1 MKVDKSK
8 WVSCTLDSVCDIQF
22 GTRIVKKQTEAGQYY
37 VYGGGGATFTTKS
50 YKRENQTI
58 DSSRGLVSS
67 KNASKSLFFKIACIL
82 RYSLYN
88 SLCNLA

>member
-37 VYGGGGATFTTKS
+37 VYGGNYSAKGHGG
-50 YKRENQTI
+50 
-58 DSSRGLVSS
+58 VSS
-67 KNASKSLFFKIACIL
+67 LK
-82 RYSLYN
+82 
-88 SLCNLA
+88 

>member
-37 VYGGGGATFTTKS
+37 VYGGGGATLPQRVIIEKALLQ
-50 YKRENQTI
+50 Y
-58 DSSRGLVSS
+58 LVL
-67 KNASKSLFFKIACIL
+67 LFL
-82 RYSLYN
+82 RNVQDLLKVN
-88 SLCNLA
+88 SFSMIVD

>member
-37 VYGGGGATFTTKS
+37 VYGW
-50 YKRENQTI
+50 RWRN
-58 DSSRGLVSS
+58 
-67 KNASKSLFFKIACIL
+67 
-82 RYSLYN
+82 LYHKE
-88 SLCNLA
+88 L

>member
-50 YKRENQTI
+50 YNRE
-58 DSSRGLVSS
+58 SS
-67 KNASKSLFFKIACIL
+67 F
-82 RYSLYN
+82 
-88 SLCNLA
+88 